1 MPVVPMEV
9 TRSDLIEAL
18 TVQQGLLANLDLI
31 FKQQKGT
38 GKFH

>member
-18 TVQQGLLANLDLI
+18 TVQQGRLAHLDLL